1 MAHSMEFL
9 HGSEAVSGRKARR
22 DGYAAD
28 QSLIGGDLL
37 FVVHAEVLG
46 GFAELDCTDIDHAR
60 NMAEAWV
67 KNGIAQTASIKRVYD
82 DGSIG
87 KPVGR
92 IICGS
97 EFDDCADDLF
107 AE

>member
-1 MAHSMEFL
+1 
-9 HGSEAVSGRKARR
+9 
-22 DGYAAD
+22 
-28 QSLIGGDLL
+28 
-37 FVVHAEVLG
+37 
-46 GFAELDCTDIDHAR
+46 
-60 NMAEAWV
+60 V